1 MEILTQ
7 QITWTL
13 PPQQALEGRGVHVA
27 RHHWPD
33 QWEAQQL
40 QSDCE
45 AAAAKAQFV
54 TERRRL
60 PSTSLRGYS
69 RTRDLGTQI
78 PGSEIQTHY
87 QREREKRKEK
97 REKKRELMHLSKEL
111 M

>member
-1 MEILTQ
+1 M
-7 QITWTL
+7 
-13 PPQQALEGRGVHVA
+13 
-27 RHHWPD
+27 
-33 QWEAQQL
+33 

-97 REKKRELMHLSKEL
+97 REKRKEKRAHAFEQGAHVIGGKAR
-111 M
+111 